1 MEAPGAVHLYQGD
14 TRQFIDDAVQNRIA
28 GKLRAAFF
36 AYYRYQPGPGE
47 VRSWQ
52 NSLSRMCN
60 VLQHG
65 GFLEHGLALEYQL
78 PLTSRRLD
86 FLLTGQSPEEQQ
98 HAVIIELK
106 QWDEV
111 LPSSVDDCVVTHLGG
126 RLRDVLHPSKQVG
139 NYREYLEDCHTAF
152 SEDGIALSACSF
164 LHNVEYDPA
173 HELFHDRHRTLIERC
188 PVFPGDRALELEA
201 YLRARVGEPDRTDV
215 LARVL
220 ESRYRPGK
228 KLLDHVAQVLRRQ
241 KVYVLLDDQQ
251 VVFNTVV
258 ARVREGFEQRRKSV
272 MLVRG
277 GPGTGKSV
285 IALHLV
291 ADLAARGLNAQH
303 ATGSRAFT
311 QNVRKLV
318 GSRAGAQF
326 RYFNSFS
333 GAEPGAVDVLVL
345 DEAHRIRATSG
356 SRFTPKERRT
366 NLPQIDELLRVSKV
380 LVVFIDDLQG
390 VRPGEVGDSAL
401 VRAAAVRGGA
411 TLTEFE
417 LDAQFRCNGSD
428 GFINWVDNTLG
439 IRRTAN
445 VLWDSK
451 DAFDFR
457 IVDSIGDLDAL
468 IRQRAGEDAS
478 ARLTAGFCF
487 PWSDPKEDGT
497 LVHDVVVGEWSMPWN
512 AKPDST
518 RLAAGIPKSHF
529 WSSDRDGLNQVG
541 CVYTAQGFEFDY
553 VGVIFGS
560 DLRYDPQRPG
570 WSGERAASFDREV
583 KRDAEAFTTLVK
595 QAYRVLLTRGLKGCY
610 VHFLDRST
618 RDFVASRIE

>member
-1 MEAPGAVHLYQGD
+1 VHLYQGD
-14 TRQFIDDAVQNRIA
+14 TRQFVDDAVQNRIA
-28 GKLRAAFF
+28 GKLRDAFF
-36 AYYRYQPGPGE
+36 AYYRFQPGSGE

-60 VLQHG
+60 VLQHSG
-65 GFLEHGLALEYQL
+65 LLEHGLALEYQL

-86 FLLTGQSPEEQQ
+86 FLLTGRSPEARD

-111 LPSSVDDCVVTHLGG
+111 QPSSVEDCVVTRLGG
-126 RLRDVLHPSKQVG
+126 RLRDVLHPSRQVG

-152 SEDGIALSACSF
+152 SEDGIGLSACSF

-173 HELFHDRHRTLIERC
+173 HELFHERHRPLLDLC
-188 PVFPGDRALELEA
+188 PLFPGDRALALEEF
-201 YLRARVGEPDRTDV
+201 LRMRVGEPDRADV
-215 LARVL
+215 LARIL
-220 ESRYRPGK
+220 ETRYRPGK
-228 KLLDHVAQVLRRQ
+228 KLLDHVARVLRRQ

-258 ARVREGFEQRRKSV
+258 AQVKEGFAQRRKAV
-272 MLVRG
+272 ILVRG

-291 ADLAARGLNAQH
+291 AELAGRGLNSQH

-311 QNVRKLV
+311 ENVRKLV
-318 GSRAGAQF
+318 GNRAGAQF
-326 RYFNSFS
+326 RYFNSFAR
-333 GAEPGAVDVLVL
+333 AEPGLVDVLVL
-345 DEAHRIRATSG
+345 DEAHRIRATSV
-356 SRFTPKERRT
+356 SRFTPRELRT

-390 VRPGEVGDSAL
+390 VRPGEVGNSAL
-401 VRAAAVRGGA
+401 VREAAARGGA
-411 TLTEFE
+411 TLMEFE
-417 LDAQFRCNGSD
+417 LEAQFRCNGSD
-428 GFINWVDNTLG
+428 GFVNWVDNTLG

-445 VLWDSK
+445 VLWDSG

-457 IVDSIGDLDAL
+457 IVDSVRDLDAL
-468 IRQRAGEDAS
+468 IRQRAAEGHS

-553 VGVIFGS
+553 VGVIFGT
-560 DLRYDPQRPG
+560 DLRYDPRGAG
-570 WSGERAASFDREV
+570 WSGERASSFDREV
-583 KRDAEAFTTLVK
+583 KRKAEAFTTLVK

-610 VHFLDRST
+610 VHFLDRPT
-618 RDFVASRIE
+618 RDFVSSRIE